1 MGRLR
6 ELVPELVPW
15 AEWLYRV
22 AQFNGLK
29 PTVTSVYRDPR
40 QQAVL
45 YDRWVRGQSDIPAA
59 PPGRSL
65 HQQRRA
71 FDMVVSSGYQSSQQ
85 AWLGQVWN
93 SVGGTWHA
101 SDPVHFQA

>member
-1 MGRLR
+1 VGKLR
-6 ELVPELVPW
+6 ELLPGLIPW

-22 AQFNGLK
+22 AAYNGLK
-29 PTVTSVYRDPR
+29 PTVTSVYRSPEK
-40 QQAVL
+40 QAVL

-65 HQQRRA
+65 HQHRRA
-71 FDMVVSSGYQSSQQ
+71 FDLVVSAGYHSPQQ
-85 AWLGQVWN
+85 AWLGSVWN

-101 SDPVHFQA
+101 SDPVHFQG